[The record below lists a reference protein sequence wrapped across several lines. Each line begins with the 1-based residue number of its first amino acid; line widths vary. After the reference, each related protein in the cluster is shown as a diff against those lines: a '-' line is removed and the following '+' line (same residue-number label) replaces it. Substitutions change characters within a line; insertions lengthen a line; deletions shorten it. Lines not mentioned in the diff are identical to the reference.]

1 MLVPPPPPSL
11 LHVLNLGLCFEDD
24 DDDDGVFLGNIL
36 QFFHYFVVKERM
48 GVINIV

>member
-1 MLVPPPPPSL
+1 VIGDLLLLFL
-11 LHVLNLGLCFEDD
+11 LHVLNLGPCFE
-24 DDDDGVFLGNIL
+24 DDDDGVFLGNTL